1 MEFYL
6 YLANTA
12 STIKTSL
19 AIWLIFVLI
28 GLCVLFIIL
37 MISNTI
43 SNHNGDIKGFDYK
56 PFSESFMSMIV
67 KFKWLIFVPL
77 LVYFVLPNTRTS
89 YLMLATKISQY
100 QSVNQ
105 DETWDKVSKV
115 INRELDRYLKE
126 E

>member
-37 MISNTI
+37 MITNTVSN
-43 SNHNGDIKGFDYK
+43 NNGDIKGFDYK
-56 PFSESFMSMIV
+56 TFSESFMSMIV